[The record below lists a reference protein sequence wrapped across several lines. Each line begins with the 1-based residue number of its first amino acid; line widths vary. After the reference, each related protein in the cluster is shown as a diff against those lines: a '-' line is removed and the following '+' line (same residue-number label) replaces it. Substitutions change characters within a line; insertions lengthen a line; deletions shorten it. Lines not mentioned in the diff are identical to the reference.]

1 MKKATHIIFPGIV
14 LLIGGL
20 PASGQRERSIVRR
33 EYPDYPNIAAKMKL
47 RATVRLKIW
56 IAPDGTVRREQY
68 IGGHRLL
75 AESAL
80 KADRIWKYAGAV
92 KESTHTV
99 EVKF

>member
-1 MKKATHIIFPGIV
+1 MKKVTHIIFLGIV

-33 EYPDYPNIAAKMKL
+33 EYLDCPNIAAKMSL
-47 RATVRLKIW
+47 RGTVRLKIW

-68 IGGHRLL
+68 IDGHLLL

-80 KADRIWKYAGAV
+80 KAVRNWKYAPAV
-92 KESTHTV
+92 KESTQTV